1 MRLKKQYKRELLD
14 DGEPKLT
21 DEGRPVL
28 TLVDGK
34 PVITHV
40 DVLTFGDKWNPST
53 RIMELGQAE
62 GWLVRDRDVLTINT
76 GDEVTELKYRIVVPP
91 GLYCCHCGMKMN
103 DSLSAQ
109 QHIKDEHGDDES
121 PSKSH
126 PAGYARH
133 NFYMTELIE
142 E

>member
-1 MRLKKQYKRELLD
+1 MRLKKHYELELDD

-21 DEGRPVL
+21 DAGRRIL
-28 TLVDGK
+28 TLVKGK

-40 DVLTFGDKWNPST
+40 DVLIFGDKWNPST
-53 RIMELGQAE
+53 RIMELGQVE
-62 GWLVRDRDVLTINT
+62 GWLKRDRDVLTIKT
-76 GDEVTELKYRIVVPP
+76 GEDDPDFQYRIVVPL
-91 GLYCCHCGMKMN
+91 GLYCCHCGMKMT

-109 QHIKDEHGDDES
+109 EHIKAEHGDDES
-121 PSKSH
+121 PSANN

-142 E
+142 D